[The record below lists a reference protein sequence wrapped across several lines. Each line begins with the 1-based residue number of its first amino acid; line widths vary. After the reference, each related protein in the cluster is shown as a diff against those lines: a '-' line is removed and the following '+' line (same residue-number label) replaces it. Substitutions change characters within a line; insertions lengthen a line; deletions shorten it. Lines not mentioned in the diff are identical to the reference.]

1 MKILCVSDFVVP
13 DLQQSS
19 TIQQMAPVDAIISS
33 GDLPPEYLMF
43 LHAAFEAPLLYV
55 KGNHDIRYRH
65 KPPLGCTDIHGRIV
79 ETGGYRILGL
89 AGSRWYNGGPN
100 QFTEAEMK
108 RIVWKL
114 RPSIWWRKGVDIV
127 VSHAPPRHVHD
138 AEDRC
143 HRGFKCFR
151 WLIDRYAPLFFLH
164 GHVHQTFADPTQRI
178 TRLGR
183 TRVVNTCGYTVIETG
198 ENG

>member
-1 MKILCVSDFVVP
+1 MQPLPRSFYDRDVVLVARELLGKIL
-13 DLQQSS
+13 
-19 TIQQMAPVDAIISS
+19 
-33 GDLPPEYLMF
+33 
-43 LHAAFEAPLLYV
+43 
-55 KGNHDIRYRH
+55 IRRSRE
-65 KPPLGCTDIHGRIV
+65 GVTSGRIV

-108 RIVWKL
+108 RILWKL

-151 WLIDRYAPLFFLH
+151 WLIDHYAPLFFLH
-164 GHVHQTFADPTQRI
+164 GHVHQTFADPAQRI

-183 TRVVNTCGYTVIETG
+183 TRVVNTCGYTLIETG